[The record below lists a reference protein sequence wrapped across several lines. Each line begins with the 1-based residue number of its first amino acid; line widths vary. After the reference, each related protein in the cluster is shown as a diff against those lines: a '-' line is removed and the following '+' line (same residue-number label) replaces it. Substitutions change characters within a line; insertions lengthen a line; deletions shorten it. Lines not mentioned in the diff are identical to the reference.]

1 MAASDIFSYM
11 IAGVVLKKFGL
22 TKSIILSLLTAA
34 LGATLY
40 LFLFMKVSLIPVFIV
55 LCRVGNSMLLNIVY
69 VTNST
74 LFPTQFAA
82 SSFGILNFIAH
93 VSAVS
98 APLIAEMHDPY
109 PFFIY
114 LFNCVIAMVS
124 SFFVRQINQ
133 QKD

>member
-34 LGATLY
+34 LGATLD